1 MLCGHWCLGGQFVAL
16 LCGHWCLAPGG
27 DLLLLPERLL
37 LPPLGGSRGSGH
49 QAGHKSRDCGL
60 PLANMVGI
68 DLLLLPDDMVLEVH
82 STTGNVKDLS
92 LPLADVVG
100 NLSGMGNLGCPPS
113 SSSGRARDQSGD
125 IAGRA
130 ACLLPMWWAICP
142 AWAIWA
148 VHQAAAAG
156 EPGTRPGMLPGV
168 TGTAAGHWQYTTDTK
183 ERDTILVS

>member
-49 QAGHKSRDCGL
+49 QAGHKSGDCGL
-60 PLANMVGI
+60 PLSNMVGI

-125 IAGRA
+125 IAGSDGEGGLPLSDVVGNLSCVGNLGCPPSSSSGRA
-130 ACLLPMWWAICP
+130 GDQSGDIAGSDGEGGLPLTD
-142 AWAIWA
+142 
-148 VHQAAAAG
+148 VVG
-156 EPGTRPGMLPGV
+156 NLPC
-168 TGTAAGHWQYTTDTK
+168 
-183 ERDTILVS
+183 